1 MSNSTMAIVE
11 ELYTEIIKSNY
22 RNYYEENYEDYEGDL
37 DDFKEE
43 VINELYNSDNSEPF
57 NEIYSHLIFFLKV
70 VKENDEDYGGC
81 FKEWDNPQKVYELGM
96 YLLATNVIRDMTYEE
111 ELEVV
116 IHRAGGINWEN
127 YHRMVEAG
135 IITPNEQVVQEEE
148 SSEEE
153 SSEEEDNI
161 LTRAQ

>member
-1 MSNSTMAIVE
+1 MAIVE

-43 VINELYNSDNSEPF
+43 VINELYNSDNCEPF

-96 YLLATNVIRDMTYEE
+96 YFLASNVIRDMTDEDIGISYQDYQDYRQAADSSSEE
-111 ELEVV
+111 EE
-116 IHRAGGINWEN
+116 
-127 YHRMVEAG
+127 
-135 IITPNEQVVQEEE
+135 VQEEE
-148 SSEEE
+148 VQ
-153 SSEEEDNI
+153 EDN